1 MFSRGEGRAYGFDGS
16 VEGGFR
22 AGLFG
27 AEEAVHDGQVVV

>member
-1 MFSRGEGRAYGFDGS
+1 MLNRGEGRAYGFDGS

-27 AEEAVHDGQVVV
+27 AEEAVHDG

>member
-1 MFSRGEGRAYGFDGS
+1 MFSREERRAYGFDGS

-27 AEEAVHDGQVVV
+27 AEEAVHDGQVVL